1 MLQEIEYVKNYK
13 NITVK
18 ITDGSTITGT
28 INILNYMRLSDLLKQ
43 STDKFITVFDGN
55 NSEDIKRAT
64 IINKEHII
72 WAETWD

>member
-1 MLQEIEYVKNYK
+1 MPQFIEYDTNYK

-18 ITDGSTITGT
+18 ITDGSTITGK
-28 INILNYMRLSDLLKQ
+28 INVLNFMRLSDLLKQ
-43 STDKFITVFDGN
+43 STDKFITVFDDN
-55 NSEDIKRAT
+55 NQPDTKRAT